1 MPYLEATIPLRG
13 WVTDCPFS
21 RVPEGYTVD
30 LLNMLPSD
38 SFRRRVRL
46 GTRPATNRV
55 YEFAS
60 DTIQGM
66 IRVISYNQKT
76 SATDVPTRRDRVIIV
91 AGGKLWSMDPDSV
104 TATQIVGPASVT
116 TACLVTSGN
125 VQAVQLGQYAY
136 FVDGTNY
143 IKVDLLSFP
152 TAWSLWNNTATGPS
166 ALVTNTVNSIEYK
179 ATLIA
184 KYGARIVLSGVKGKE
199 NLWWMSEVLN
209 PDLWNATTTLSSG
222 GPIAASVAQLI
233 GPAGDEVVSIF
244 PIGSDGFVFAGKRSL
259 SYLTAD
265 PAIDPTGARLATL
278 SQVVGIVGP
287 RAYCEGPEKSVYIL
301 AQDGMY
307 RIRPNDFNIDRG
319 ELISLNK
326 LDSFFNNVRWELIT
340 PVMHYDVER
349 RGVWIFMTRTDGPS
363 QSTHLFYSDQTDG
376 FFPVRFYD
384 PKLYGS
390 TCCSQSGTSD
400 GRNQIMWMSY
410 GKMIGFMDQRLTAGV
425 DGFAASGYSTSLSP
439 TTYATASSQFIYSK
453 VSLGPLIAK
462 QPARLLFKEVMI
474 ETGVDDYLPN
484 TLVNNAPDKAARPVA
499 QFYSAE
505 TSAEAI
511 AENINNVLVEDLAST
526 VYDGEGPSEVQT
538 VFLDGGAYN
547 EVFTTYED
555 FGYAV
560 AITGVYSSQDTFI
573 VSTSRVYNST
583 TGIYQMI
590 RIQNPAGLS
599 DGVYRWVIRFATATT
614 VNGGTASQVVI
625 YAQDYAAPATIVS
638 DDLEIGQY
646 EYCPN
651 GVGANRDETD
661 MLKIS
666 KSEFTFADVLD
677 LGYLREGLNNRMKM
691 KVRAETGYVRLS
703 STGYPFALERVAA
716 NAEEIGLHR
725 GVIDVSATNVVTR

>member
-55 YEFAS
+55 HELA

-66 IRVISYNQKT
+66 IRVISYNQL
-76 SATDVPTRRDRVIIV
+76 SSGAVPTRRDRVIIV

-104 TATQIVGPASVT
+104 TATQIVGPSSST
-116 TACLVTSGN
+116 SACLVTTGN

-166 ALVTNTVNSIEYK
+166 ALVTNTVNSVAYK

-199 NLWWMSEVLN
+199 NLWWMSTVLD

-326 LDSFFNNVRWELIT
+326 LDSFFNNVRWELIN
-340 PVMHYDVER
+340 PIMHYDVER

-363 QSTHLFYSDQTDG
+363 QSTHLFYSEQTDG
-376 FFPVRFYD
+376 FFPIRFYD

-390 TCCSQSGTSD
+390 TCSCQSGTSD
-400 GRNQIMWMSY
+400 GRNQIMWMSF
-410 GKMIGFMDQRLTAGV
+410 GKMIGFMDQRLTAGL
-425 DGFAASGYSTSLSP
+425 DGFAASGYSTNLSP

-462 QPARLLFKEVMI
+462 QPSRLLFKEVMI

-499 QFYSAE
+499 QFFSAE

-511 AENINNVLVEDLAST
+511 AENINNVFVEDLAST
-526 VYDGEGPSEVQT
+526 VYDGESPSSTQT
-538 VFLDGGAYN
+538 VVLDGGAYN
-547 EVFTTYED
+547 TTFTTFED

-573 VSTSRVYNST
+573 AATSRVYNST

-590 RIQNPAGLS
+590 RLLNPAGLS

-614 VNGGTASQVVI
+614 VNSATASQVVI
-625 YAQDYAAPATIVS
+625 YAQDYAAPATVVS
-638 DDLEIGQY
+638 DDPEIGQY

-666 KSEFTFADVLD
+666 KSEFAYADVLD
-677 LGYLREGLNNRMKM
+677 LGYLREGLNSRMKM

-725 GVIDVSATNVVTR
+725 GVIDVSATGVVAR

>member
-1 MPYLEATIPLRG
+1 MPFLEAAIPLRG

-30 LLNMLPSD
+30 ILNMLPSD

-66 IRVISYNQKT
+66 IRVISYNQLT
-76 SATDVPTRRDRVIIV
+76 SGAVPTRRDRVIV
-91 AGGKLWSMDPDSV
+91 VVGGKLWSMDPDSV
-104 TATQIVGPASVT
+104 TATQIVGPSSST
-116 TACLVTSGN
+116 SACLVTSGN

-166 ALVTNTVNSIEYK
+166 ALVTNTVNSIAYK
-179 ATLIA
+179 ATLIS

-199 NLWWMSEVLN
+199 NLWWMSSILD
-209 PDLWNATTTLSSG
+209 PDLWNASAIINAG
-222 GPIAASVAQLI
+222 GPIAASVALLI

-319 ELISLNK
+319 ELVSLNK
-326 LDSFFNNVRWELIT
+326 LDSFFNNIRWDLIT

-349 RGVWIFMTRTDGPS
+349 RGVWIFMTRTDGPK
-363 QSTHLFYSDQTDG
+363 QSTHLFYSEQTDG

-390 TCCSQSGTSD
+390 TCSCQSGTSD

-425 DGFAASGYSTSLSP
+425 DGYAASGYSSSLNP
-439 TTYATASSQFIYSK
+439 TTYAEASSQFIYSK
-453 VSLGPLIAK
+453 TSLGPLIAK
-462 QPARLLFKEVMI
+462 QPSRLLFKEVMV
-474 ETGVDDYLPN
+474 ETGADDYLPAA
-484 TLVNNAPDKAARPVA
+484 LVNTAPDKASRPIV

-511 AENINNVLVEDLAST
+511 AENVNNILVEDFVAIS
-526 VYDGEGPSEVQT
+526 YDGEAPTSTQT
-538 VFLDGGAYN
+538 VTLDGGLYN
-547 EVFTTYED
+547 TVFTTYQD

-560 AITGVYSSQDTFI
+560 SITGVYASQDTF
-573 VSTSRVYNST
+573 VSPLLRIYTST
-583 TGIYQMI
+583 TGIYEI
-590 RIQNPAGLS
+590 RRIQNPAALS
-599 DGVYRWVIRFATATT
+599 DNVYRWVVRFATNTT
-614 VNGGTASQVVI
+614 VNGGSSQVVV
-625 YAQDYAAPATIVS
+625 YAQDFTAPSVVVS
-638 DDLEIGQY
+638 DDLEVGQY

-651 GVGANRDETD
+651 GVGANRVEND
-661 MLKIS
+661 MLMMS
-666 KSEFTFADVLD
+666 KSEFTYADVLE
-677 LGYLREGLNNRMKM
+677 LGYLKEGLNSRMKM

-725 GVIDVSATNVVTR
+725 GVIDVSATGVVAI